1 MLREG
6 IVVGQA
12 LRLPRQ
18 PMRLLYKKRR
28 QKMLNRRINSWRAS
42 IACAGFI
49 RLSTFSR
56 RSRSIAASSRTNWL
70 RAFHFAYLPAP
81 MPSASRAETTQTVM
95 SVVVTRSITSENRS
109 VNVSPFRTKFKRHSV
124 SVGAPPALF
133 GVPVKKLPEK
143 CRSDRVTPRAT
154 RPRSPAI
161 HGAALVD
168 VAETGRTFSS
178 CLPAP

>member
-1 MLREG
+1 MLSEDM
-6 IVVGQA
+6 IVGQA
-12 LRLPRQ
+12 LQLPRQ
-18 PMRLLYKKRR
+18 LRRDKCGLPYNKKRR

-81 MPSASRAETTQTVM
+81 MPSASSAETTQTVM

-109 VNVSPFRTKFKRHSV
+109 PNVSPFTTKFKRHSRNA
-124 SVGAPPALF
+124 GAPPALF
-133 GVPVKKLPEK
+133 GVRVKKLLQN
-143 CRSDRVTPRAT
+143 VPR
-154 RPRSPAI
+154 
-161 HGAALVD
+161 GA
-168 VAETGRTFSS
+168 
-178 CLPAP
+178 